1 MSAATDTPRAAETQA
16 DVIKARASAR
26 RSWVRVLV
34 TYAVTLAYCV
44 SAVYLI
50 ACYAGSDDHRDLVLA
65 AFAGLTGTA
74 SSVVGFWFGNRAA
87 KTANRG
93 K

>member
-1 MSAATDTPRAAETQA
+1 MTSWLRRLLCAEESAE
-16 DVIKARASAR
+16 VIEAKAKAR
-26 RSWVRVLV
+26 RSRVRVLV
-34 TYAVTLAYCV
+34 TYAVTLAYCG

-50 ACYAGSDDHRDLVLA
+50 ARYAGSEKDRDLVLA

-87 KTANRG
+87 KAH
-93 K
+93 KD